1 MTSLINVQRVKYQCS
16 CGTLK
21 SLCYLYFCRHCLK
34 LKCKDCVIFEVDC
47 RFCPACYEQVQ
58 PHEAVSRKNRCQ
70 NCFSCPA
77 CHHTL
82 VTRAT
87 NTSATLAASS
97 NLNTTTDGDP
107 DESLSQSTT
116 ASGLQTPSKK
126 VYYLACS
133 VCRWSTRDIRLPDQ
147 PVLNGW
153 KAQENPHENRFN
165 ELLQHYKQIA
175 TKEKQER
182 DRKRYSTVKLRNP
195 MLAASS
201 RGSTDKYGLLAP
213 LARRGI
219 RTGGMLKTPS
229 VSEPPPPTGP
239 KPAETLKEISPL
251 DENFFLG
258 KTFDFQ
264 KLTTI
269 EQRLNSVESQ
279 PLAIDQLYPLAK
291 HFTSKQSKRC
301 KECDHNVLKPE
312 PSPKLTKFKLHQMA
326 LLYIPEVRIWH
337 HPAWATAE
345 ENACILSLINQSDEQ
360 IDLKIF
366 TLEEI
371 LAEKADEAFCQRIEQ
386 MKGERLTG
394 ELTFPLQAGR
404 KVQMHPRLESN
415 EIDPKLD
422 EEFRQAD
429 PKELVIYRKF
439 AKVAVRCAL
448 KVTKTD
454 AKKVLVGRSTRVNF
468 PSIASFS
475 GRHGDRT
482 PSEGFPADRRHVD
495 ANGRRTDSTLDSD
508 RFRFDRRAGPAVALV
523 PEMKVFLLLIF
534 WAMGRRRCFVFKQIF
549 YFYMVN
555 KERVRNTNS
564 KRFVFILSFFL

>member
-1 MTSLINVQRVKYQCS
+1 MTSLINVQRVKYQCT

-58 PHEAVSRKNRCQ
+58 PHEAVTRKNRCQ
-70 NCFSCPA
+70 NCFSCPS

-87 NTSATLAASS
+87 NTSVTSI
-97 NLNTTTDGDP
+97 LNTTTDGDP

-133 VCRWSTRDIRLPDQ
+133 VCRWSTRDIRLADQ

-195 MLAASS
+195 MLVATS
-201 RGSTDKYGLLAP
+201 RSSTDKYGLLAP
-213 LARRGI
+213 LTRRGI

-229 VSEPPPPTGP
+229 VSEPPLPTGP
-239 KPAETLKEISPL
+239 RGAETLKEIAAL
-251 DENFFLG
+251 DENFFAE
-258 KTFDFQ
+258 KTFEFE
-264 KLTTI
+264 KFTTI

-279 PLAIDQLYPLAK
+279 PVTIDQLYPLAK

-326 LLYIPEVRIWH
+326 LLYIPEIRIWH
-337 HPAWATAE
+337 HPDWSLNETNSA
-345 ENACILSLINQSDEQ
+345 ILSIVNQSDEQ

-366 TLEEI
+366 SLEEI
-371 LAEKADEAFCQRIEQ
+371 LSEKADENFCQRIEKMQ
-386 MKGERLTG
+386 NELLTS
-394 ELTFPLQAGR
+394 ELTFPLNSER
-404 KVQMHPRLESN
+404 KVQLHPRLESN
-415 EIDPKLD
+415 EVDSKLD
-422 EEFRQAD
+422 EEFRQND
-429 PKELVIYRKF
+429 SKELILYRKF
-439 AKVAVRCAL
+439 AKIAVRCSIRM
-448 KVTKTD
+448 TKSD
-454 AKKVLVGRSTRVNF
+454 AKRV
-468 PSIASFS
+468 FS
-475 GRHGDRT
+475 AMVIEHRVK
-482 PSEGFPADRRHVD
+482 GFPQTVGTSTPAGSTPTIGEQIRHLILID
-495 ANGRRTDSTLDSD
+495 FGSIDE
-508 RFRFDRRAGPAVALV
+508 PAL
-523 PEMKVFLLLIF
+523 PLHSLL
-534 WAMGRRRCFVFKQIF
+534 K
-549 YFYMVN
+549 
-555 KERVRNTNS
+555 
-564 KRFVFILSFFL
+564 